1 MFHENFMWHCFT
13 TEYSNSS
20 MWGIY
25 ADSHRGV
32 CLMFEDN
39 TMNCYE
45 EEMEYK
51 KIDYKNV
58 IEQFNFF

>member
-1 MFHENFMWHCFT
+1 
-13 TEYSNSS
+13 

-58 IEQFNFF
+58 IEQFNFFELLVMLKKEDFFS